1 MQRRTMIMATAG
13 LGAMLSAHKATAMGE
28 PNSAAPSAVPRA
40 RTFVLVHGA
49 WHGGWCWRDVANIL
63 RSNGHK
69 VLTPTMT
76 GLGERHHLARRDTDM
91 NTHIQDILNV
101 LKFEE
106 ASDVILVGHS
116 YGGPVAEAVHD
127 QAAEQIDKVVMLDA
141 VVLDEGRS
149 NLSRATPEM
158 IAGVKKTLIDGFM
171 LPSWPVEA
179 FGVLPSDGDVY
190 DWVKRRLTS
199 MPFACLE
206 TPLTLSN
213 GGLKGPGTLYVS
225 CDGRPFGDGSKP
237 GLEAAKSRGWST
249 ASLDTGHDAMVTAPK
264 ALAELLMEQI

>member
-1 MQRRTMIMATAG
+1 MQRRKMIMATAG
-13 LGAMLSAHKATAMGE
+13 LGAMLSANKVTAMGE
-28 PNSAAPSAVPRA
+28 PNSAEPSTQTRS

-63 RSNGHK
+63 RSNGHR
-69 VLTPTMT
+69 VITPTMT

-116 YGGPVAEAVHD
+116 YGGPIAQGVYD
-127 QAAEQIDKVVMLDA
+127 QADDQIAKVVMLDA
-141 VVLDEGRS
+141 VVLDNGQS

-190 DWVKRRLTS
+190 NWVKRRLTS

-213 GGLKGPGTLYVS
+213 GELTGPETLYIS

-237 GLEAAKSRGWST
+237 GLEAAKARGWST
-249 ASLDTGHDAMVTAPK
+249 ASLDTGHDAMVTAPQ
-264 ALAELLMEQI
+264 ALAELLMEQL